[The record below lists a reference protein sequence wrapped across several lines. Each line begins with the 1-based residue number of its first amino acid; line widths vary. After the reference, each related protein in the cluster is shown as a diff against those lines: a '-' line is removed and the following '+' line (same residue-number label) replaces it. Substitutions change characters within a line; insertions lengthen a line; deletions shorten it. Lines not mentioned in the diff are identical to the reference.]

1 MSRKLHRRDFVKGTA
16 AVGVGVWTGLAARE
30 SKAANERIAFG
41 CIGVGGKGG
50 SDSNSASKA
59 GDVVAICDIDD
70 NRLDGATKH
79 YPKAQKFSDY
89 RKLLDKMGKS
99 LDAVTVSTPD
109 HTHAPASIRAMKLGL
124 HCFCQKPLTH
134 SVYEARQMAEIAAE
148 KKLAT
153 QMGNQGTANSSLR
166 EASAII
172 KSGVLGTIKEIHVWT
187 NRPGGHWTQGVRRP
201 KPADP
206 PKTLHWD
213 LWLGAAPYRPFGAGY
228 HPFKWRGWWDFGTGA
243 LGDMACHTFNM
254 PYMACDLYDPT
265 SIEATSSGHN
275 KDSYPKWSIIK
286 FAFPANKIRPAIP
299 VTWYDGGK
307 RPDKSVL
314 DGKNPPGSGA
324 VVIGTKGKLY
334 GHGDYCGSF
343 SLLGVD
349 KPKVDFERS
358 PGHFVEFAR
367 AIKGGPK
374 ARSSFDGYAGGLT
387 ETILLGNLSVWA
399 GKKIEWDAKKLK
411 ATNAPEVE
419 IIIRK
424 KYREG
429 FGLG

>member
-1 MSRKLHRRDFVKGTA
+1 MSRKLLRRDFVKGTA

-30 SKAANERIAFG
+30 SKAANEQIAFG
-41 CIGVGGKGG
+41 CIGIGGKGG
-50 SDSNSASKA
+50 SDSASANKA
-59 GDVVAICDIDD
+59 GDVVAICDVDD
-70 NRLDGATKH
+70 DRLDGAAKR
-79 YPKAQKFSDY
+79 YGKAQKFNDY
-89 RKLLDKMGKS
+89 RKLLDKVGKS

-109 HTHAPASIRAMKLGL
+109 HTHAPAAIRAMKLGL

-134 SVYEARQMAEIAAE
+134 SVYEARQMAEIARD

-153 QMGNQGTANSSLR
+153 QMGNQGTANSKLR

-172 KSGVLGTIKEIHVWT
+172 KSGALGTIKEVHVWT
-187 NRPGGHWTQGVRRP
+187 NRPVWGQGGPRP

-206 PKTLHWD
+206 PKNLHWD
-213 LWLGAAPYRPFGAGY
+213 LWLGAAPYRPFGVKVY
-228 HPFKWRGWWDFGTGA
+228 HPFEWRGWWDFGTGA

-265 SIEATSSGHN
+265 SIEAESSGHN
-275 KDSYPKWSIIK
+275 KDSYPKWSVIK

-307 RPDKSVL
+307 LPDKSVL
-314 DGKNPPGSGA
+314 DGAAVPKAGA
-324 VVIGTKGKLY
+324 VVIGSKGKLY

-343 SLLGVD
+343 SMLGVD
-349 KPKVDFERS
+349 QPKVDFERS

-387 ETILLGNLSVWA
+387 ETILLGNLAVWA
-399 GKKIEWDAKKLK
+399 GKKIEWDAKNLK

-424 KYREG
+424 KYRKG

>member
-411 ATNAPEVE
+411 ATNATEVE